1 MLCTRSLRDC
11 AQSSSSRARA
21 IVALGQRQFHLD
33 QFVIVECALEFGENA
48 FSQAVLGYD
57 QYRFQV
63 VTDRFELFLLLLS
76 ERHNQ
81 TPGKKSSIL
90 PQF

>member
-11 AQSSSSRARA
+11 AQSSSKGAA

-48 FSQAVLGYD
+48 FGQAVLGYD